1 MATPAFRC
9 RCDRDTMPW
18 TGGGALAV
26 CPRCG
31 GGPPPLTLEQA
42 LADLPPAAIA
52 LGAQLAHDA
61 STYGFCA
68 LDLSAGR
75 RVDPCSLT
83 AAA

>member
-31 GGPPPLTLEQA
+31 GGPPALTLEQA
-42 LADLPPAAIA
+42 FATADPAAVQLA
-52 LGAQLAHDA
+52 AQLAYDA

-68 LDLSAGR
+68 LDLAAGQ
-75 RVDPCSLT
+75 RVDPRSL
-83 AAA
+83 AAAA